1 MTPGPLTLMLQVTP
15 FDLAPV
21 WQREDI
27 RTFPFHEIGA
37 LVCRSHVAHALR
49 IAQPTLGHDHRWG
62 QCHAASATKQRGKHH
77 TTHSAQQLLLAPQA
91 PFDLGH
97 QAVGEAQGTE
107 GLLQGL
113 GGLLRLEAVTL
124 EALSGMK
131 AAALSGFGMFFR
143 ASCAGGHGVRL
154 CSV

>member
-1 MTPGPLTLMLQVTP
+1 M
-15 FDLAPV
+15 AK
-21 WQREDI
+21 REN
-27 RTFPFHEIGA
+27 
-37 LVCRSHVAHALR
+37 
-49 IAQPTLGHDHRWG
+49 
-62 QCHAASATKQRGKHH
+62 
-77 TTHSAQQLLLAPQA
+77 LAPQA

-113 GGLLRLEAVTL
+113 GGLLRLKVVTF

-143 ASCAGGHGVRL
+143 VSCAGGHGVRL
-154 CSV
+154 CSVWGLCGCGMPMRDALPHFLLSFAGHMRYIEHVSSRLGGAVVGL